1 MAVPRRASAF
11 SSPSGSAA
19 SAPAAGA
26 DRASPELTGRA
37 AAALQT
43 AKALIARRD
52 HSVFDLRRKLHDRGY
67 HGVADAVIDALTA
80 AGLLDDERYARA
92 WVTARTGRK
101 AEGRRRLVAELVT
114 RGVPD
119 TLAETVVADELPDV
133 AEQALLRSSA
143 EALRAAGHD
152 RFAVARR
159 LLARGFPEG
168 AVRRVTEID
177 P

>member
-1 MAVPRRASAF
+1 MA
-11 SSPSGSAA
+11 
-19 SAPAAGA
+19 
-26 DRASPELTGRA
+26 ELTGSA
-37 AAALQT
+37 AAALRT

-52 HSVFDLRRKLHDRGY
+52 HSVAELRRKLHGRG
-67 HGVADAVIDALTA
+67 HDTGDADAAIDALTA

-114 RGVPD
+114 RGVPGP
-119 TLAETVVADELPDV
+119 LAETVVTEELPDA
-133 AEQALLRSSA
+133 AERALLRSSA

-152 RFAVARR
+152 RLAVARR

-168 AVRRVTEID
+168 AVRRVTAVD

>member
-11 SSPSGSAA
+11 SSPSGSDA

-26 DRASPELTGRA
+26 DRAAPELTGRA
-37 AAALQT
+37 AAALQI

-52 HSVFDLRRKLHDRGY
+52 HSVFDLRRKLHDRG
-67 HGVADAVIDALTA
+67 HQDDADAVIDALTA

-114 RGVPD
+114 RGVPEP
-119 TLAETVVADELPDV
+119 LAETVVADELPDA

-168 AVRRVTEID
+168 AVRRVTEAA